1 MTDHQLTVTRRECLT
16 ALAATAVYPAL
27 PVGAAEAE
35 PMRGAFMGTWVL
47 TMETPRGANEQT
59 VVIRDEGGKVAATLG
74 GGRGGQ
80 IDISDIARDGESLV
94 LAFER
99 NFQGNAIDIV
109 LTLRLD
115 GEAIDATQDIAGG
128 QFSMTGSG
136 KRQ

>member
-1 MTDHQLTVTRRECLT
+1 MTKRLSV
-16 ALAATAVYPAL
+16 TAVVVL
-27 PVGAAEAE
+27 GVMLMVSPVVTGQASSLDSSEAS
-35 PMRGAFMGTWVL
+35 AFMGTWVL

-59 VVIRDEGGKVAATLG
+59 VVIRDEAGEVAATLG

-99 NFQGNAIDIV
+99 EFQGNAIDVV
-109 LTLRLD
+109 LTLSLD
-115 GEAIDATQDIAGG
+115 GEVINAIQDIAGG

>member
-1 MTDHQLTVTRRECLT
+1 MMTKRLSV
-16 ALAATAVYPAL
+16 TAVVVL
-27 PVGAAEAE
+27 GVMLMVSPVVTGQASSLDSSEAS
-35 PMRGAFMGTWVL
+35 AFMGTWVL

-59 VVIRDEGGKVAATLG
+59 VVIRDEAGEVAATLG

-109 LTLRLD
+109 LTLSLD
-115 GEAIDATQDIAGG
+115 GEVINATQDIAGG

>member
-1 MTDHQLTVTRRECLT
+1 MTKRLSV
-16 ALAATAVYPAL
+16 TAVVVLGVMLMAS
-27 PVGAAEAE
+27 PVVTGQASSLDSSEAS
-35 PMRGAFMGTWVL
+35 AFMGTWVL

-109 LTLRLD
+109 LTLSLD
-115 GEAIDATQDIAGG
+115 GEVINATQDIAGG

>member
-1 MTDHQLTVTRRECLT
+1 MTKRLSV
-16 ALAATAVYPAL
+16 TAVVVLAVML
-27 PVGAAEAE
+27 MVSPVVTGQASSLDSSEAS
-35 PMRGAFMGTWVL
+35 AFMGTWVL

-59 VVIRDEGGKVAATLG
+59 VVIRDEAGEVAATLG

-109 LTLRLD
+109 LTLSLD
-115 GEAIDATQDIAGG
+115 GEVINATQDIAGG

>member
-1 MTDHQLTVTRRECLT
+1 MTKRLSV
-16 ALAATAVYPAL
+16 TAVVVLGVMLMAS
-27 PVGAAEAE
+27 PVVTGQASPLDSSEAS
-35 PMRGAFMGTWVL
+35 AFMGTWVL

-99 NFQGNAIDIV
+99 NFQGNAIDVV
-109 LTLRLD
+109 LTLSLD
-115 GEAIDATQDIAGG
+115 GEVINATQDIAGG

>member
-1 MTDHQLTVTRRECLT
+1 MTKRLSV
-16 ALAATAVYPAL
+16 TAVVVLAVMLMVSPAVTGQASSL
-27 PVGAAEAE
+27 DSSEAS
-35 PMRGAFMGTWVL
+35 AFMGTWVL

-59 VVIRDEGGKVAATLG
+59 VVIRDEAGEVAATLG

-109 LTLRLD
+109 LTLSLD
-115 GEAIDATQDIAGG
+115 GEVINATQDIAGG

>member
-1 MTDHQLTVTRRECLT
+1 MTKRLSV
-16 ALAATAVYPAL
+16 TAVVTLGVMLMAS
-27 PVGAAEAE
+27 PVVTGQASSLDSSEAS
-35 PMRGAFMGTWVL
+35 AFMGTWVL

-99 NFQGNAIDIV
+99 EFQGNAIDVV
-109 LTLRLD
+109 LTLSLD
-115 GEAIDATQDIAGG
+115 GEVINATQDIAGG

>member
-1 MTDHQLTVTRRECLT
+1 MTKRLSV
-16 ALAATAVYPAL
+16 TAVVTLGVMLMAS
-27 PVGAAEAE
+27 PVVTGQASSLDSSEAS
-35 PMRGAFMGTWVL
+35 AFMGTWVL

-109 LTLRLD
+109 LTLSLD
-115 GEAIDATQDIAGG
+115 GEVINATQDIAGG

>member
-1 MTDHQLTVTRRECLT
+1 MTKRLSV
-16 ALAATAVYPAL
+16 TAVVVL
-27 PVGAAEAE
+27 GVMLMVSPVVTGQASSLDSSEAS
-35 PMRGAFMGTWVL
+35 AFMGTWVL

-59 VVIRDEGGKVAATLG
+59 VVIRDEAGEVAATLG

-99 NFQGNAIDIV
+99 NFQGNAIDVV
-109 LTLRLD
+109 LTLSLD
-115 GEAIDATQDIAGG
+115 GEVINATQDIAGG

>member
-1 MTDHQLTVTRRECLT
+1 MTKRLSV
-16 ALAATAVYPAL
+16 TAVVTLGVMLMAS
-27 PVGAAEAE
+27 PVVTGQASPLDSSEAS
-35 PMRGAFMGTWVL
+35 AFMGTWVL

-99 NFQGNAIDIV
+99 EFQGNAIDVV
-109 LTLRLD
+109 LTLSLD
-115 GEAIDATQDIAGG
+115 GEVINAIQDIAGG

>member
-1 MTDHQLTVTRRECLT
+1 MTKRLSV
-16 ALAATAVYPAL
+16 TAVVVLGVMLMAS
-27 PVGAAEAE
+27 PVVTGQASPLDSSEAS
-35 PMRGAFMGTWVL
+35 AFMGTWVL

-99 NFQGNAIDIV
+99 EFQGNAIDVV
-109 LTLRLD
+109 LTLSLD
-115 GEAIDATQDIAGG
+115 GEVINATQDIAGG

>member
-1 MTDHQLTVTRRECLT
+1 MTKRLSV
-16 ALAATAVYPAL
+16 TAVVVL
-27 PVGAAEAE
+27 GVMLMVSPVVTGQASSLDSSEAS
-35 PMRGAFMGTWVL
+35 AFMGTWVL

-59 VVIRDEGGKVAATLG
+59 VVIRDEAGEVAATLG

-109 LTLRLD
+109 LTLSLD
-115 GEAIDATQDIAGG
+115 GEVINATQDIAGG

>member
-1 MTDHQLTVTRRECLT
+1 MTKRLSV
-16 ALAATAVYPAL
+16 TAVVVLGVMLMAS
-27 PVGAAEAE
+27 PVVTGQASPLDSSEAS
-35 PMRGAFMGTWVL
+35 AFMGTWVL

-99 NFQGNAIDIV
+99 EFQGNAIDVV
-109 LTLRLD
+109 LTLSLD
-115 GEAIDATQDIAGG
+115 GEVINAIQDIAGG

>member
-1 MTDHQLTVTRRECLT
+1 MTKRLSV
-16 ALAATAVYPAL
+16 TAVAVL
-27 PVGAAEAE
+27 GVMLMASPVVTGQASPLDSSEAS
-35 PMRGAFMGTWVL
+35 AFMGTWVL

-99 NFQGNAIDIV
+99 NFQGNAIDVV
-109 LTLRLD
+109 LTLSLD
-115 GEAIDATQDIAGG
+115 GEVINATQDIAGG

>member
-1 MTDHQLTVTRRECLT
+1 MTKRLSV
-16 ALAATAVYPAL
+16 TAVAVL
-27 PVGAAEAE
+27 GVMLMASPVVTGQASPLDSSEAS
-35 PMRGAFMGTWVL
+35 AFMGTLVL

-99 NFQGNAIDIV
+99 NFQGNAIDVV
-109 LTLRLD
+109 LTLSLD
-115 GEAIDATQDIAGG
+115 GEVINATQDIAGG

>member
-1 MTDHQLTVTRRECLT
+1 M
-16 ALAATAVYPAL
+16 
-27 PVGAAEAE
+27 
-35 PMRGAFMGTWVL
+35 
-47 TMETPRGANEQT
+47 
-59 VVIRDEGGKVAATLG
+59 LG

-109 LTLRLD
+109 LTLSLD
-115 GEAIDATQDIAGG
+115 GEVINATQDIAGG

>member
-1 MTDHQLTVTRRECLT
+1 MTKRLSV
-16 ALAATAVYPAL
+16 TAVVVL
-27 PVGAAEAE
+27 GVMLMVSPVVTGQASSLDSSEAS
-35 PMRGAFMGTWVL
+35 AFMGTWVL

-59 VVIRDEGGKVAATLG
+59 VVIRDEAGEVAATLG

-109 LTLRLD
+109 LTLSLD
-115 GEAIDATQDIAGG
+115 GEVITATQDIAGG

>member
-1 MTDHQLTVTRRECLT
+1 MTKRLSV
-16 ALAATAVYPAL
+16 TAVVVL
-27 PVGAAEAE
+27 GVMLMVSPVVTGQASSLDSSEAS
-35 PMRGAFMGTWVL
+35 AFMGTWVL

-109 LTLRLD
+109 LTLSLD
-115 GEAIDATQDIAGG
+115 GEVINATQDIAGG

>member
-1 MTDHQLTVTRRECLT
+1 MTKRLSV
-16 ALAATAVYPAL
+16 TAVVTLGVMLMAS
-27 PVGAAEAE
+27 PVVTGQASSLDSSEAS
-35 PMRGAFMGTWVL
+35 AFMGTWVL

-99 NFQGNAIDIV
+99 NFQGNAIDVV
-109 LTLRLD
+109 LTLSLD
-115 GEAIDATQDIAGG
+115 GEVINATQDIAGG

>member
-1 MTDHQLTVTRRECLT
+1 MTKRLSV
-16 ALAATAVYPAL
+16 TAVAVL
-27 PVGAAEAE
+27 GVMLMASPVVTGQASSLDSSEAS
-35 PMRGAFMGTWVL
+35 AFMGTWVL

-99 NFQGNAIDIV
+99 NFQGNAIDVV
-109 LTLRLD
+109 LTLSLD
-115 GEAIDATQDIAGG
+115 GEVINATQDIAGG

>member
-1 MTDHQLTVTRRECLT
+1 MTKRLSV
-16 ALAATAVYPAL
+16 TAVVVL
-27 PVGAAEAE
+27 GVMLMVSPVVTGQASSLDSSEAS
-35 PMRGAFMGTWVL
+35 AFMGTWVL

-99 NFQGNAIDIV
+99 NFQGNAIDVV
-109 LTLRLD
+109 LTLSLD
-115 GEAIDATQDIAGG
+115 GEVINATQDIAGG

>member
-1 MTDHQLTVTRRECLT
+1 MTKRLSV
-16 ALAATAVYPAL
+16 TAVVVLGVMLMAS
-27 PVGAAEAE
+27 PVVTGQASPLDSSEAS
-35 PMRGAFMGTWVL
+35 AFMGTWVL

-109 LTLRLD
+109 LTLSLD
-115 GEAIDATQDIAGG
+115 GEVINATQDIAGG